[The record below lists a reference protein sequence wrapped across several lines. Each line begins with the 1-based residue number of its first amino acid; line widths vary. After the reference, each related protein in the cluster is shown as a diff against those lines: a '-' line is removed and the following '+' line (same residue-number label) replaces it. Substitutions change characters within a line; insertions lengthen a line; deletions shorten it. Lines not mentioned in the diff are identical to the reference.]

1 MISTSDKYGY
11 EWIAAPRNREVLVFE
26 VRAGNS
32 VRIALS
38 DERGPTD
45 SMYHVNIGDAEN
57 SLVWIGRGQHGT
69 SYIIKLNIMIF
80 FHKYKISLSKRM
92 RQFLLIT
99 EVE

>member
-1 MISTSDKYGY
+1 M
-11 EWIAAPRNREVLVFE
+11 FE

-57 SLVWIGRGQHGT
+57 SLVWIGRGQHGECT
-69 SYIIKLNIMIF
+69 EYQLIF
-80 FHKYKISLSKRM
+80 CAYFMKELTI
-92 RQFLLIT
+92 
-99 EVE
+99 